1 MSREGEIMSTVEQE
15 VLPLVAGDKLTR
27 DEFLRRW
34 EAMPNVKFAELIGGV
49 VYMPSPLSRDH
60 SVPDLRVAYWVGHYA
75 AFTPGCE
82 AGSNGTWLM
91 REDSPQPDVYLR
103 LLPEHGGQSATAG
116 PYPQGAPEF
125 LAEICLSSTAHDLHE
140 KFDLYQAAG
149 VREYLAF
156 LVREQ
161 EVRWHRLINGVFR
174 VVAADADGV
183 LRSAVFPG
191 LWLDAGALLA
201 GDMAQVFTILTKGL
215 NTPEHGEFVARLTRG
230 GS

>member
-1 MSREGEIMSTVEQE
+1 MSTVEQE
-15 VLPLVAGDKLTR
+15 VPTLVAGDRLTR

-34 EAMPNVKFAELIGGV
+34 EAMPDVKFAELIGGV
-49 VYMPSPLSRDH
+49 VYRPSPLSRGH
-60 SVPDLRVAYWVGHYA
+60 SVPDLRVAWVGHYA

-91 REDSPQPDVYLR
+91 CEDSPQPDVYLR
-103 LLPEHGGQSATAG
+103 LLPEFGGQSATAG
-116 PYPQGAPEF
+116 LYPQGAPEF
-125 LAEICLSSTAHDLHE
+125 LAEICLSSTERDLHE
-140 KFDLYQAAG
+140 KFDLYQEAG
-149 VREYLAF
+149 VREYLVF
-156 LVREQ
+156 LVPEQ

-201 GDMAQVFTILTKGL
+201 GDMAQVFTVLTKGL
-215 NTPEHGEFVARLTRG
+215 NTPQHGEFVARLRRDRP
-230 GS
+230 

>member
-1 MSREGEIMSTVEQE
+1 MPTVEQE
-15 VLPLVAGDKLTR
+15 VPTLVAGDRMTR
-27 DEFLRRW
+27 AEFLRRW

-60 SVPDLRVAYWVGHYA
+60 GVPDLRVGGWLSYYA

-82 AGSNGTWLM
+82 ASNNTTWLM

-116 PYPQGAPEF
+116 LYPQGAPEF
-125 LAEICLSSTAHDLHE
+125 LAEICLSSTERDLHE
-140 KFDLYQAAG
+140 KFDLYQEAG
-149 VREYLAF
+149 VREYLVL
-156 LVREQ
+156 LVPEQ
-161 EVRWHRLINGVFR
+161 EVRWHRLINGVFQ

-183 LRSAVFPG
+183 MRSAVFPG
-191 LWLDAGALLA
+191 LWLDAAALLA
-201 GDMAQVFTILTKGL
+201 GDMAKVFTVLTKGL

-230 GS
+230 GT

>member
-1 MSREGEIMSTVEQE
+1 MSTVEQA
-15 VLPLVAGDKLTR
+15 VPPLVEGDRLTR

-34 EAMPNVKFAELIGGV
+34 DAMPKVKFAELIGGV

-60 SVPDLRVAYWVGHYA
+60 GVPDCRVAYWLSHYA

-82 AGSNGTWLM
+82 VGSNTTWLM
-91 REDSPQPDVYLR
+91 CEDSPQPDVYLR

-116 PYPQGAPEF
+116 LYPQGAPEF

-140 KFDLYQAAG
+140 KFDLYEEAG

-161 EVRWHRLINGVFR
+161 EIRWHRLIDSAFR
-174 VVAADADGV
+174 VIPADADGV
-183 LRSAVFPG
+183 LRSAAFPG

-201 GDMAQVFTILTKGL
+201 GDMARVFTVLTKGL
-215 NTPEHGEFVARLTRG
+215 NTPEHAEFLARG
-230 GS
+230 GH

>member
-1 MSREGEIMSTVEQE
+1 MSTVEQE
-15 VLPLVAGDKLTR
+15 VLPLVAGDRLTR

-49 VYMPSPLSRDH
+49 VYMRSPLSREH
-60 SVPDLRVAYWVGHYA
+60 SVLDSRVDNWLGHYA
-75 AFTPGCE
+75 AYTPGCE

-103 LLPEHGGQSATAG
+103 ILPEYGGQSGTPG
-116 PYPQGAPEF
+116 LYPQGAPEF
-125 LAEICLSSTAHDLHE
+125 LAEICLSSTERDLHE
-140 KFDLYQAAG
+140 KFDLYQEAG

-161 EVRWHRLINGVFR
+161 EVRWHRLINGVFQ
-174 VVAADADGV
+174 VAAADTDGV

-201 GDMAQVFTILTKGL
+201 GDMAQVFTVLTKGL

-230 GS
+230 RS